1 MKVFRSLEAVPR
13 DFGPCALTI
22 GNFDGVHLGHRKILR
37 RLVEMAGERGW
48 KSAALTFDPHPTRIV
63 APARTPLL
71 LTSPER
77 RAELMATEGVDQVL
91 ILPFTLEV
99 AALPP
104 DAFVRDLVV
113 ARLGA
118 RAVLVGENFHFGR
131 DQSGDVSTLRQFG
144 LSAGFETEIVGAL
157 TCRGRRVSS
166 SAIRE
171 LLPAGRV
178 SLAARFLGR
187 PYSLDGEV
195 VGGRG
200 IGSKQTVPTLNLQT
214 AADVIPATGVYATRT
229 RDLNDGREWNS
240 ITNIGRRPTF
250 GGSDRLTIE
259 TFLLDPFDGRD
270 PAHIRVA
277 FLCRMREERKFSS
290 AEELKSRILKDAR
303 AAQAYFRRLA
313 GWTSRPF
320 AAA

>member
-1 MKVFRSLEAVPR
+1 MTVYRTLDSVPA

-37 RLVEMAGERGW
+37 RLVEIAGERGW
-48 KSAALTFDPHPTRIV
+48 KSAALTFDPHPTRVV
-63 APARTPLL
+63 APGRTPPL
-71 LTSPER
+71 LTSPGR
-77 RAELMATEGVDQVL
+77 RAELMAAEGIEEVL
-91 ILPFTLEV
+91 ILPFTPEV
-99 AALPP
+99 AALSPEV
-104 DAFVRDLVV
+104 FVRDLVV
-113 ARLGA
+113 KRLGA

-131 DQSGDVSTLRQFG
+131 AQLGDVHALAELGRA
-144 LSAGFETEIVGAL
+144 AGFETEIVGAV

-187 PYSLDGEV
+187 PYALDGEV
-195 VGGRG
+195 VGGHG

-214 AADVIPATGVYATRT
+214 EAEIVPASGVYATRT
-229 RDLNDGREWNS
+229 RDLIDGRAWNS
-240 ITNIGRRPTF
+240 ITNVGYRPTF
-250 GGSDRLTIE
+250 GGGGRLTIE
-259 TFLLDPFDGRD
+259 TYLLDPFDGRD
-270 PAHIRVA
+270 PARIRVA

-290 AEELKSRILKDAR
+290 PEELKSRILKDVR